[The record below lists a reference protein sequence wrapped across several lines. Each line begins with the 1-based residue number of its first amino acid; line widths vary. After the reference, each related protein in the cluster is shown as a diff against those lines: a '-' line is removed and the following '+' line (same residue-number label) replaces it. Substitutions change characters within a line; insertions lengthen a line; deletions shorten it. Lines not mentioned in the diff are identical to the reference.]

1 MSTLKKSILFKKNQ
15 TLCVTDLFAYKL
27 KKTQH
32 RLRLCMDEGLKSLGL
47 STPQY
52 AVLAQLEIQ
61 PGISSAAL
69 ARAAFITPQSMHAI
83 VLNLERQKLIQRQA
97 DPKHGRIL
105 RTELTIQGQELVQ
118 KAHACIL
125 AVEEKMLT
133 TLPPEDK
140 ARLGALLREC
150 FDNLQK
156 SDTAHIF

>member
-1 MSTLKKSILFKKNQ
+1 MSTLKKPILFKKSQ
-15 TLCVTDLFAYKL
+15 SLCVKDLLAYKL

-32 RLRLCMDEGLKSLGL
+32 RLRLCMDEALKSLGL
-47 STPQY
+47 TTPQY

-105 RTELTIQGQELVQ
+105 RAELSIQGQELVQ

-125 AVEEKMLT
+125 DVEEKMLAT
-133 TLPPEDK
+133 ISPTNK
-140 ARLGALLREC
+140 ARLEALLREC
-150 FDNLQK
+150 FDNLQRT
-156 SDTAHIF
+156 DTAYVF